1 VRLAVVGGK
10 LQGTEACY
18 LGLKAGFE
26 TVLIDRCDRRPAA
39 GLAAETH
46 IFDVTVEQAAARDVL
61 ASCDAVLPACEDDAA
76 LDWLARVVPQLGVPL
91 LFDLAAYRVTSSKSA
106 SNDLI
111 RELGVPA
118 YAIRQLRDV
127 FIFKKPDAIV
137 DFSSPEQTMELV
149 ELCIEHGINII
160 IGTTGFQLAQLTRL
174 KEYSLRSGI
183 AILYAPNITL
193 GVNVLLAMA
202 QLAAKYLDG
211 YDFNITE
218 IHYKGKKD
226 APSGTA
232 GVIARTLHNGVMES
246 CGHDVAIPIN
256 SIRAG
261 GYIGRHEILAVGEN
275 DKIEI
280 VHESF
285 TRKAFADGALLAVRS
300 VGGRKGW
307 LEMKDVIRM

>member
-1 VRLAVVGGK
+1 MKVMLSG
-10 LQGTEACY
+10 
-18 LGLKAGFE
+18 LGKAG
-26 TVLIDRCDRRPAA
+26 
-39 GLAAETH
+39 
-46 IFDVTVEQAAARDVL
+46 
-61 ASCDAVLPACEDDAA
+61 
-76 LDWLARVVPQLGVPL
+76 
-91 LFDLAAYRVTSSKSA
+91 
-106 SNDLI
+106 
-111 RELGVPA
+111 RELVRTFSEATDIELIGGICREDSDKLGHDIGLIAGTKELGAPA
-118 YAIRQLRDV
+118 YSVRQLRDV
-127 FIFKKPDAIV
+127 FVFKMPDAIV
-137 DFSSPEQTMELV
+137 DFSSPEMTMELV
-149 ELCIEHGINII
+149 ELCIEHDISII
-160 IGTTGFQLAQLTRL
+160 IGTTGFSLGQLTRL

-226 APSGTA
+226 SPSGTA
-232 GVIARTLHNGVMES
+232 GIIAKTLRSGMAES
-246 CGHDVAIPIN
+246 WGRDEPVPIN

-300 VGGRKGW
+300 VDGRKGW